1 MCEKEGFIPRF
12 YIDGPNDKV
21 DKVIMD
27 MQIYTR
33 DLVTEELGLGNL
45 IENAIQ
51 QLQKEKEAED
61 ELKEENITLE
71 EELFNYD
78 KTEDVTDS
86 DYTEFNEFTKELSE
100 EDYEAL
106 YEQLKEDER

>member
-1 MCEKEGFIPRF
+1 
-12 YIDGPNDKV
+12 
-21 DKVIMD
+21 
-27 MQIYTR
+27 
-33 DLVTEELGLGNL
+33 LGNL

-106 YEQLKEDER
+106 YE

>member
-100 EDYEAL
+100 EDYEML

>member
-78 KTEDVTDS
+78 KTEEVTDS